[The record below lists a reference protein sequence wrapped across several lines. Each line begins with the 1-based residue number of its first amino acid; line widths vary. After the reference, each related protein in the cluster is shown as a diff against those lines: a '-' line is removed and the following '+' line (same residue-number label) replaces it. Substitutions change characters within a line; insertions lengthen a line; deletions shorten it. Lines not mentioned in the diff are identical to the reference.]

1 VQQTGGADII
11 DENFADVLHLGTV
24 LVAQDTQQVGN
35 VGRAGVARELLLQ
48 GGFGRPRPPQLVK
61 VLAGCF
67 EKFADESYRCN
78 VHGLKSAALST
89 HTSNAW
95 MPHKSCDIVMVVETD
110 ILRYF
115 QHVADGATVTEVAE
129 LYQVSQPG
137 VSRGLKR
144 LDDEVGTPLLHRSG
158 RLLKTTHA
166 GHVFKRHVDA
176 VLHALDDGLAAAEEL
191 IDPEAGTV
199 RVAFQLSLGT
209 WLVPHLVAAFRQT
222 HPGIR
227 FELEPSL
234 DALGSSPVATGRTDL
249 EFTTRRSGH
258 PEVHWEWLFNQPLCL
273 AVPPDHQLADRK
285 RIALADVATEDFVM
299 LRSTWELRSRSDE
312 LCTRAGFVPQVRF
325 EADDLPVVLGF
336 VAAGLGVAIVPA
348 VTSEVQAPGSRERLV
363 RLTDPAAYREVG
375 LAWPADRRLLP
386 SADLFRR
393 HVVDDTRASRREP
406 R

>member
-1 VQQTGGADII
+1 MDT
-11 DENFADVLHLGTV
+11 EVL
-24 LVAQDTQQVGN
+24 
-35 VGRAGVARELLLQ
+35 R
-48 GGFGRPRPPQLVK
+48 F
-61 VLAGCF
+61 
-67 EKFADESYRCN
+67 
-78 VHGLKSAALST
+78 
-89 HTSNAW
+89 
-95 MPHKSCDIVMVVETD
+95 
-110 ILRYF
+110 F

-144 LDDEVGTPLLHRSG
+144 LDDEVGTPLLQRSG
-158 RLLKTTHA
+158 RLLRTTHA

-191 IDPEAGTV
+191 IDPEAGMV

-209 WLVPHLVAAFRQT
+209 WLVPNLIATFRRN

-227 FELEPSL
+227 FELEPSQ

-249 EFTTRRSGH
+249 EFTTRRPHH

-273 AVPPDHQLADRK
+273 AVPRDHQLAGHQ
-285 RIALADVATEDFVM
+285 RIALTEVASADFVM
-299 LRSTWELRSRSDE
+299 LRPTWELRTRSDE
-312 LCTRAGFVPQVRF
+312 LCTRAGFVPRVVF

-348 VTSEVQAPGSRERLV
+348 LAAEVQASGGHERLV

-386 SADLFRR
+386 SADLFRH
-393 HVVDDTRASRREP
+393 HVLDADVTQTQNPPALKPAIGLP